1 MAVRATLAWEERKA
15 PARATGPRCRG
26 DSPVLACPIDRR
38 LRLCARVG
46 TQHLFVVVRRRSCVV
61 SGAWRSAALLPAAV
75 LCVCARCVR
84 RAGRRARAWC
94 CPVAAAAAAA
104 ACALRLSRCR
114 ARVPWKVRARWLRGA
129 RAGCQGGVGLA
140 SCHSCG
146 RGVASL
152 LGRRACAPPVPVLE
166 MSLMP
171 PQVVGAVVAAVSPL
185 CVVRAHGVAG
195 GPRGTAARGAAAV
208 LAWRWR

>member
-1 MAVRATLAWEERKA
+1 MGGKRKA

-26 DSPVLACPIDRR
+26 GYPVFAFPIDRR
-38 LRLCARVG
+38 LRLRACAG

-61 SGAWRSAALLPAAV
+61 SGAWSSAALLPAAV
-75 LCVCARCVR
+75 LCERARCARGAR
-84 RAGRRARAWC
+84 RRARAWC
-94 CPVAAAAAAA
+94 CPVAAAVAAV
-104 ACALRLSRCR
+104 ACALRRSRRR
-114 ARVPWKVRARWLRGA
+114 ARMSWKVRARWLHGA
-129 RAGCQGGVGLA
+129 RAGCQGGVRLA
-140 SCHSCG
+140 SCPSCG
-146 RGVASL
+146 QVVASL
-152 LGRRACAPPVPVLE
+152 LRRRACALPGPVLE

-171 PQVVGAVVAAVSPL
+171 PQVVGAVAAAVSLL